1 MAKNDFR
8 VTSIFKVI
16 IRIRMKNV
24 EFCGKT
30 SKFLSKKCLFIY
42 CFVLIN
48 SKTPEILSLVTL
60 GTNYHKFSLLPLVVR
75 P

>member
-8 VTSIFKVI
+8 VTSSFKVI
-16 IRIRMKNV
+16 IRICRKNV
-24 EFCGKT
+24 EKH
-30 SKFLSKKCLFIY
+30 LSFHPKDICSFPV
-42 CFVLIN
+42 FFFFFN

-60 GTNYHKFSLLPLVVR
+60 VANYHKFLLLPLVVK